1 MATLPYILNEIVE
14 VESKMPGK
22 KRWANGLG
30 EDDDL
35 DSSDE
40 EWDDDVYKVEPT
52 IKVDID
58 ECELTEAA
66 YEDSSHPWPHVTR
79 VWISPDLQRFPS
91 RKKAIEHAKVLM
103 KRDALIDRTMF
114 GYGHNGVRL
123 RPVKPTK
130 KVALEAGFAR
140 FLRDGLWIVGQEEAW
155 IEHRRNTLVKKQQ
168 KRLMI
173 MSEEEEA
180 DGGKTDNTKVEASV
194 AKKEESGVTEQKVE
208 VSEDTKMPSTDN
220 VAVSNISSSD
230 DVKMPSTSSDDM
242 KMPSTSMSNINS
254 NNDMQK
260 ASTETVD
267 AMLGNYTAETNQS
280 EEKKESKETKSTAVA
295 LPGQLDTSTI
305 TTNQTSAI
313 ASASKTSPVSADGD
327 TTKIVSESDAST
339 EGGATTKSSAESNTV
354 NNGNESTL
362 TGSQLILQKAKELA
376 AEQQAKPKKVIKR
389 APTGTRP
396 PPAFVPST
404 HYKLN
409 QAQITKCFEASIDHY
424 EKVMNTVRVRSLHHE
439 LADGFDVFRERGR
452 GRYDMELPLF
462 DTEEFSFLTDL
473 KKASWMP
480 IVNKILGDD
489 ALLIHKGCFLS
500 LPGSE
505 MQVYHQD
512 GVHLNKKVH
521 KPCYAINVFIP
532 LVDYDMTNG
541 PTVSCYIFCA

>member
-1 MATLPYILNEIVE
+1 
-14 VESKMPGK
+14 MPGK

-79 VWISPDLQRFPS
+79 SWISPDLQRFPS

-103 KRDALIDRTMF
+103 KRDAVIDRTMF

-155 IEHRRNTLVKKQQ
+155 IEHRRNTLVKKQE
-168 KRLMI
+168 KRLTI
-173 MSEEEEA
+173 KSEEEA
-180 DGGKTDNTKVEASV
+180 DGGKNDNVKVEASV
-194 AKKEESGVTEQKVE
+194 AKKEEGGVSEQNVE
-208 VSEDTKMPSTDN
+208 VSEDTK
-220 VAVSNISSSD
+220 
-230 DVKMPSTSSDDM
+230 STSNDDM
-242 KMPSTSMSNINS
+242 KMPSNT
-254 NNDMQK
+254 DMKK

-267 AMLGNYTAETNQS
+267 AMLGNYTAETNQI
-280 EEKKESKETKSTAVA
+280 EEKKESKETKVTTAA
-295 LPGQLDTSTI
+295 LPHLDTSTA
-305 TTNQTSAI
+305 TTNQTSV
-313 ASASKTSPVSADGD
+313 SAATSKSSPVSADGD
-327 TTKIVSESDAST
+327 TTKMVSESDAST
-339 EGGATTKSSAESNTV
+339 EGGVATKSPAESNIV
-354 NNGNESTL
+354 NNGSESAL
-362 TGSQLILQKAKELA
+362 TGSQLILAKAKELA
-376 AEQQAKPKKVIKR
+376 AEQKAKPKKVIKR

-396 PPAFVPST
+396 PPAFAPST

-409 QAQITKCFEASIDHY
+409 QAQITKCFEASTDHY

-541 PTVSCYIFCA
+541 PTEFCLGTHYLGHENYVKENVYTPIVTAGTPVIFDYRLG